1 MSRVEQITDDVY
13 VLSDVEPADSER
25 SWLPADTKGFEPFN
39 KYVIVKPDA
48 VLLLDT
54 GVAAH
59 CDSVMATLRDIVGDR
74 KLVMLPTRSEL
85 EAIGNMGPIIDSF
98 PRVQLLTT
106 TRALPPLGL
115 CHIRDDKRD
124 SVPARRIRRGESLNG
139 LGFGNLQTL
148 NPVIRILGTI
158 WLYDRDL
165 RILFSSDFFANDLM
179 ETADQSVIRRSPA
192 GLPDPTT
199 LRRSIVAKFDW
210 LERAETALLRA
221 QWNDMFRDVR
231 PVTLAPSLGRVQY
244 GQDLVEQVIDL
255 YHRAVFE
262 TPNER
267 AMGARE
273 TMTINAAVE

>member
-1 MSRVEQITDDVY
+1 MSRVEQIADDVY

-25 SWLPADTKGFEPFN
+25 SWLPAGTKGFEPFN

-59 CDSVMATLRDIVGDR
+59 CDSVIATLRDIVGDR

-85 EAIGNMGPIIDSF
+85 EAIGNMGPIIDAF

-115 CHIRDDKRD
+115 CHIREDKRE
-124 SVPARRIRRGESLNG
+124 SVPARRIRRGESLDG

-158 WLYDRDL
+158 WLYDRDS

-179 ETADQSVIRRSPA
+179 ETADQSVIRRSAA
-192 GLPDPTT
+192 GLPDPAT

-210 LERAETALLRA
+210 LERAETAALRA
-221 QWNDMFRDVR
+221 QWNDMFRDIR
-231 PVTLAPSLGRVQY
+231 PITLSPSLGRVQD
-244 GQDLVEQVIDL
+244 GLDLAQQVIDL
-255 YHRAVFE
+255 YYRAVFE
-262 TPNER
+262 PRMR
-267 AMGARE
+267 A
-273 TMTINAAVE
+273 